1 MSFSLY
7 LMASH
12 PEIQEKCQEEL
23 RDIFG
28 EDTERAATSGDLA
41 NMKYLEMCLK
51 ESLRLYQ
58 SVPIITRTIG
68 EDVVIEDKL
77 IPAGTNC
84 IMGPCLLHRDPSIY
98 PDPDAFIPER
108 FLPENCAKR
117 HPYAY
122 LPFSAGPRNC
132 IGQKYRHF
140 NQTTLP

>member
-28 EDTERAATSGDLA
+28 EDAERAATSGDLA
-41 NMKYLEMCLK
+41 SMKYLEMCLK

-68 EDVVIEDKL
+68 EDVVIEGKL
-77 IPAGTNC
+77 IPTGTNV
-84 IMGPCLLHRDPSIY
+84 IMAPCLLHGIP
-98 PDPDAFIPER
+98 AFILIQTPSSQR
-108 FLPENCAKR
+108 DFCRKIVPRDIRTPISPSQQVRATVLDKSR
-117 HPYAY
+117 Y
-122 LPFSAGPRNC
+122 LF
-132 IGQKYRHF
+132 QKKPH
-140 NQTTLP
+140 

>member
-84 IMGPCLLHRDPSIY
+84 IMGPCLLRCSTSASSPLSLIAMTGE
-98 PDPDAFIPER
+98 PR
-108 FLPENCAKR
+108 R
-117 HPYAY
+117 GGR
-122 LPFSAGPRNC
+122 AGPRGWREARC
-132 IGQKYRHF
+132 HGEVP
-140 NQTTLP
+140 T